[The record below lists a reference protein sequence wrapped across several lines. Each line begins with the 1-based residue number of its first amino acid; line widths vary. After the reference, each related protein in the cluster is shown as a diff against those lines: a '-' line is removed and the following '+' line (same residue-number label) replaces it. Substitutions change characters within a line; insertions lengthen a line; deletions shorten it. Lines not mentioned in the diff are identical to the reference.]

1 MHVLFSSTST
11 SSSSRPGTGTVVQ
24 KIEIHVEMG
33 ATHKRSKKSTRVPLC
48 AHTGTMLLV
57 FKELICLKCV
67 LYSKSVVHIVPV
79 VYKGGLYCVSAHSCV
94 VPTYLLPSVGK
105 KVGKKGL
112 TSI

>member
-11 SSSSRPGTGTVVQ
+11 SSRPGTGTVVQ

-57 FKELICLKCV
+57 FKELICLIFMCM
-67 LYSKSVVHIVPV
+67 
-79 VYKGGLYCVSAHSCV
+79 YKMCV
-94 VPTYLLPSVGK
+94 VFKKCCTFSTGSVQRWSVLCISAQLCGTD
-105 KVGKKGL
+105 VL
-112 TSI
+112 VTFCW